1 MVFPSSKDSEHCQKQ
16 AASPSTV
23 GARLRRVVRPVWKV
37 TLAPLGMMAYSSSHW
52 PIPCYAPGITDKGGA
67 HMTEINSTVFP
78 KAQRRGTLAP
88 ANRSTFADSSQHAA
102 PDLGFI
108 LA

>member
-1 MVFPSSKDSEHCQKQ
+1 
-16 AASPSTV
+16 
-23 GARLRRVVRPVWKV
+23 
-37 TLAPLGMMAYSSSHW
+37 
-52 PIPCYAPGITDKGGA
+52 
-67 HMTEINSTVFP
+67 MTEINSTVFP